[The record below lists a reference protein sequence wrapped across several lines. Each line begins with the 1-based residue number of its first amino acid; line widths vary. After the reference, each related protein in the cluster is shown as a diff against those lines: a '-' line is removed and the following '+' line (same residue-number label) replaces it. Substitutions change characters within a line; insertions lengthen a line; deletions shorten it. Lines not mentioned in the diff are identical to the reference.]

1 MKKIY
6 INGKF
11 LAQRTT
17 GVQRFARGVVMA
29 LDRSLQAD
37 SIDCIFE
44 LLLPP
49 RAVPMLGLRVIRQR
63 RVGCFKRS
71 AGLWEQF
78 DLPLHSLD
86 GTLLCLTGS
95 SPFFVR
101 ECVPTIHDAA
111 VYLHPEAY
119 SRWFVFWYRILF
131 KRRARLSPLVLTVS
145 QSSSR
150 ELSEHLPSTTFRVV
164 PNSGEHIVQQ
174 RSDPSVLKRFDL
186 RSKRFLLAVGSF
198 NPTKNFPS
206 LVNAYIQSS
215 LSNKLPLVIVGGV
228 NRDVFR
234 SFGSLHD
241 HPMVIWVGGVSDA
254 KLRALYENA
263 AAFVFPSSY
272 EGFGIPPLEAMR
284 CGCPVVASQ
293 ASAVLEVCGDAAVYF
308 DHRDSRT
315 IAPAIES
322 LLLNDEQ
329 GSRLIKLGRQQA
341 AKYSWDISAERL
353 RSALAE
359 FGYIGA
365 TEMYLPTGGGTY
377 SNCEE
382 GLDETNSRSP

>member
-1 MKKIY
+1 MKKVY

-11 LAQRTT
+11 LVQRTT
-17 GVQRFARGVVMA
+17 GVQRFARGVVTA
-29 LDRSLQAD
+29 LDQILQAS

-49 RAVPMLGLRVIRQR
+49 RAEPMLGLQVIRQR
-63 RVGCFKRS
+63 RVGRFKRS
-71 AGLWEQF
+71 AGLWEQL
-78 DLPLHSLD
+78 DLPAHALD

-95 SPFFVR
+95 APLFVR

-111 VYLHPEAY
+111 IYLHPEAY
-119 SRWFVFWYRILF
+119 SRWFVFWYRLLF
-131 KRRARLSPLVLTVS
+131 KRRARQSPLVLTVS

-174 RSDPSVLKRFDL
+174 RSDPFVLKRFDL
-186 RSKRFLLAVGSF
+186 RSKKFLLAVGSL

-215 LSNKLPLVIVGGV
+215 LSNDLPLVIVGSV

-263 AAFVFPSSY
+263 AAFVFPSLY
-272 EGFGIPPLEAMR
+272 EGFGIPPLEAMQ

-293 ASAVLEVCGDAAVYF
+293 APAVLEVCGDAAVYF
-308 DHRDSRT
+308 DHRDYRT

-322 LLLNDEQ
+322 LLQNVEQ

-341 AKYSWDISAERL
+341 AKFSWDISAERL
-353 RSALAE
+353 LSALVE
-359 FGYIGA
+359 FGYIGS
-365 TEMYLPTGGGTY
+365 THMHLPTGGRIY
-377 SNCEE
+377 NNCQD
-382 GLDETNSRSP
+382 GLDETNRRSS